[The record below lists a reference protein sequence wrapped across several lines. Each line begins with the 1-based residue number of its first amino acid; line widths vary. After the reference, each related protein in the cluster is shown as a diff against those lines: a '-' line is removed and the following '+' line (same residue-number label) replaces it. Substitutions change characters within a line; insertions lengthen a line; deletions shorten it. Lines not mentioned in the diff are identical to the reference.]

1 MSKQKKEHALS
12 EEHAYPRERVVSGQ
26 GIQGPWCRCRVA
38 HSEEVAVAQRVEVS
52 IVRSSE
58 YSIEKSG
65 IVWCQNWRP
74 GIVRSSEY
82 SIKRSGIGAGVG
94 I

>member
-1 MSKQKKEHALS
+1 M
-12 EEHAYPRERVVSGQ
+12 VSLVEWAKD
-26 GIQGPWCRCRVA
+26 QGPWCRCRVA
-38 HSEEVAVAQRVEVS
+38 VAYSERRSLSLREWRQEVG

-82 SIKRSGIGAGVG
+82 PIKRSGIGAGVG